1 MFGGGTRGRQQQ
13 SKGSDLRAQTTIS
26 LEEAYTGVEK
36 TFSLSRQAKCDKCDG
51 TGAEDGETNTCTNC
65 DGQGRVRQVQRT
77 PFGRAQT
84 VVECSKCN
92 GTGQIPENPCSKCNG
107 NTVVEETETIDV
119 EIPAGVR
126 DGQRMRISGKGN
138 ATSNGN
144 NGDLYV
150 FVNIEEH
157 ESLERK
163 DSDLFTTV
171 TIGVGDAALGT
182 NVKVPTPDSE
192 IEVNV
197 PASTQP
203 GEVMRVRGKGM
214 PSSNRFS
221 KDGDLYI
228 KVDVDIPTNLNEEQ
242 KKVLENLRIE
252 DTKEEKTFFESVKDM
267 IS

>member
-1 MFGGGTRGRQQQ
+1 MFGGGRTRGQQQ

-26 LEEAYTGVEK
+26 LEEAYKGVEK
-36 TFSLSRQAKCDKCDG
+36 TFELSRQAKCEECDG
-51 TGAEDGETNTCTNC
+51 TGGEDGNTNTCTNC

-77 PFGRAQT
+77 PLGRAQT
-84 VVECSKCN
+84 VVECSECN

-107 NTVVEETETIDV
+107 NGVKQKTETITVD
-119 EIPAGVR
+119 IPAGVR
-126 DGQRMRISGKGN
+126 DGQRVRISGKGN
-138 ATSNGN
+138 ATSSGK

-171 TIGVGDAALGT
+171 TIGIGDAALGT
-182 NVKVPTPDSE
+182 KVKVPTPDSE
-192 IEVNV
+192 IEIDV
-197 PASTQP
+197 PEGTQP

-221 KDGDLYI
+221 RDGDLYI
-228 KVDVDIPTNLNEEQ
+228 KVDVEIPRNLNEEQ
-242 KKVLENLRIE
+242 KEVLDSLRIE